1 MRRGK
6 KALVLGASLALA
18 TGAAGVAGCSD
29 EDAPEQAQGDLE
41 QIEEDV
47 REALESESTK
57 EHLDRLREKSEQT
70 REDIDEAMEDAQREI
85 EDGSGTPS
93 Y

>member
-18 TGAAGVAGCSD
+18 TGAAGLAGCSD
-29 EDAPEQAQGDLE
+29 DDAREQAQEEAE
-41 QIEEDV
+41 QNQ
-47 REALESESTK
+47 K
-57 EHLDRLREKSEQT
+57 
-70 REDIDEAMEDAQREI
+70 DIDEAMEDAQEEI